1 VTLVEYKDVYHY
13 FDVVGRKK
21 EVLKDIEQPFTPGT
35 YGVTVAYDREAA
47 TDAQG
52 QVEAFLARV
61 LRAAP
66 PR

>member
-1 VTLVEYKDVYHY
+1 
-13 FDVVGRKK
+13 
-21 EVLKDIEQPFTPGT
+21 
-35 YGVTVAYDREAA
+35 VTVAYDREAA

-61 LRAAP
+61 LRTAP